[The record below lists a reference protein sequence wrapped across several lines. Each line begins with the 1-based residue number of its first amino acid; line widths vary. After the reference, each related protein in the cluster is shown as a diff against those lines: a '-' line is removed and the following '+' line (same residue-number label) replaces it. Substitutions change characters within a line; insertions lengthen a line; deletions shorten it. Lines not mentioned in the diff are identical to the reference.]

1 MAGIV
6 AYGAY
11 VPKLRLERKLIAQS
25 WGIPGAP
32 GEIAVC
38 NFDEDSLTMAVE
50 AGRDCILDDPSGV
63 GGLYFASTSGP
74 YQEKACSTLV
84 ASVLDLPQDAVTADF
99 ATSLSAGM
107 GALVAAVGAVN
118 DGIAESILV
127 TAAECR
133 VPEPKTADEQTLG
146 DGAGALLIGTRD
158 VIAEIKGMDTHYDE
172 IMGSWRTADDR
183 RLREGNSRFFTSKGY
198 APGMAAAL
206 KAASEKFGVTAAD
219 LSKVVYA
226 APDFKSHQGIS
237 KMLGIKPDEGK
248 VQDAL
253 FAFVGGCGCAQPLMM
268 LAAALEDAKPG
279 DLILAAGAGDAY
291 TVLLLEVTDAIEKL
305 PPRRAVSGHVGS
317 KQYLDSYARFLS
329 FRELLALEPIENSSS
344 LIQMWR
350 DRKAVYPLYG
360 KKCRKCETVYFPPKR
375 VCPDCRT
382 YDENDDIKLQKKG
395 KLFDFIDDY
404 LYPTEAPPTTL
415 TISDLDGGGRIFLQM
430 TDREVGEV
438 ELEMDVELVFR
449 RIHEGGQ
456 FHNYFWKTRPVR

>member
-1 MAGIV
+1 L
-6 AYGAY
+6 
-11 VPKLRLERKLIAQS
+11 PRHSRTPNPE
-25 WGIPGAP
+25 
-32 GEIAVC
+32 
-38 NFDEDSLTMAVE
+38 
-50 AGRDCILDDPSGV
+50 
-63 GGLYFASTSGP
+63 TSYSPPARGTHIR
-74 YQEKACSTLV
+74 YCS
-84 ASVLDLPQDAVTADF
+84 
-99 ATSLSAGM
+99 
-107 GALVAAVGAVN
+107 
-118 DGIAESILV
+118 
-127 TAAECR
+127 
-133 VPEPKTADEQTLG
+133 
-146 DGAGALLIGTRD
+146 
-158 VIAEIKGMDTHYDE
+158 
-172 IMGSWRTADDR
+172 
-183 RLREGNSRFFTSKGY
+183 SR
-198 APGMAAAL
+198 
-206 KAASEKFGVTAAD
+206 
-219 LSKVVYA
+219 
-226 APDFKSHQGIS
+226 
-237 KMLGIKPDEGK
+237 
-248 VQDAL
+248 
-253 FAFVGGCGCAQPLMM
+253 
-268 LAAALEDAKPG
+268 
-279 DLILAAGAGDAY
+279 
-291 TVLLLEVTDAIEKL
+291 LLLEVTDAIEKL